1 MLTPAACAYGAG
13 ARERTQSYPNGY
25 DCAIRQT
32 SVVAEAFPAATE
44 PLPSPAVANPL
55 DTLIER
61 GFVQDISDGDAVRD
75 LLDEGPTTFYYGCDP
90 TASALHVGNLVGL
103 MAAAWLQR
111 SGHRAIALAGGGTG
125 RIGDP
130 SFRDDE
136 RQLLADEVIAH
147 NLERIREQMGRLID
161 IEDSTRGILVDNH
174 DWLGELGLLD
184 FLRDVGKHFSV
195 NQMIA
200 RESVRRRLEEREQG
214 ISFTEFSYQLLQAYD
229 FAHLHAAEGCMLQIG
244 GSDQWGNITA
254 GIELTRRLHGARV
267 HGFTWPLIER
277 SDGKKISKSTN
288 SDAPVL
294 AGDETSPYAFY
305 QWFFNVPD
313 ADVDRFLRLFTF
325 LPLAEIAGVVAAGEA
340 DPSARTPQRT
350 LAEEIT
356 RLVHGDDGLEVAR
369 RASEILFGSEPFVGL
384 DDRTIDD
391 AFSAAPS
398 VTLERALLGSIG
410 LLDLMVQAGAAAS
423 NGAARRLV
431 TQGAVL
437 VNNAPVDEPT
447 TTITE
452 AHLIGSDAVVL
463 RTGKKS
469 YHLVRFR

>member
-1 MLTPAACAYGAG
+1 MQFGKPAPRLKYS
-13 ARERTQSYPNGY
+13 R
-25 DCAIRQT
+25 
-32 SVVAEAFPAATE
+32 AAAAAE

-61 GFVQDISDGDAVRD
+61 GFVQDVSDGEALRE
-75 LLDEGPTTFYYGCDP
+75 LLTAGPTTFYYGCDP
-90 TASALHVGNLVGL
+90 TATALHIGNLVGL
-103 MAAAWLQR
+103 MAMAWLQR
-111 SGHRAIALAGGGTG
+111 AGHRAIALAGGGTG

-136 RQLLADEVIAH
+136 RHLLSDDAISH
-147 NLERIREQMGRLID
+147 NLGRIREQMGRLID
-161 IEDSTRGILVDNH
+161 IDDPERGILVDNH
-174 DWLGELGLLD
+174 DWLGDLRLLD

-229 FAHLHAAEGCMLQIG
+229 FAHLHATEGCMLQIG

-254 GIELTRRLHGARV
+254 GIELTRRLHGTRV

-288 SDAPVL
+288 TDAPVL
-294 AGDETSPYAFY
+294 AADETSPYAFY

-325 LPLAEIAGVVAAGEA
+325 LSLQEIADLVAAGVAEPA
-340 DPSARTPQRT
+340 ERIPQRT

-356 RLVHGDDGLEVAR
+356 RIVHGEEGLAAAI
-369 RASEILFGSEPFVGL
+369 RASDVLFGSEPFVGL
-384 DDRTIDD
+384 DDQTIDD
-391 AFSAAPS
+391 AFAAAPS
-398 VTLERALLGSIG
+398 VTLERRLLGTIG
-410 LLDLMVQAGAAAS
+410 LLELMVQAGAAAS
-423 NGAARRLV
+423 NGEARRLV
-431 TQGAVL
+431 TQGAVRL
-437 VNNAPVDEPT
+437 NNAPVGDPA
-447 TTITE
+447 TTISE
-452 AHLIGSDAVVL
+452 GHLIGSGVVVI

-469 YHLVRFR
+469 YHLARFQ